1 MKDRRKE
8 QEPISIFEYFLQEE
22 LEAQYAE
29 HKGND

>member
-8 QEPISIFEYFLQEE
+8 QEPITIFEYFLKDE
-22 LEAQYAE
+22 LEAQYSE